1 MSNTCVPIAIYLDK
15 MLNNLQTRPST
26 FVHIPESIFF
36 KGSCPM
42 GLGFLGAQVQK
53 PKQVLLKT
61 ILTGQ
66 KEPCCSGTSSDFY
79 RWKPAREGT
88 QLVADSAKLLT
99 PTTNRLALVTA
110 CFGRVKHPFVILFQ
124 PFIFHKLLHF
134 IHYIFFFKKRKLLLS
149 SKKDLWGL
157 VLH

>member
-15 MLNNLQTRPST
+15 MLNNLQTHPST
-26 FVHIPESIFF
+26 FVHIPKSKKF

-110 CFGRVKHPFVILFQ
+110 CLAESST
-124 PFIFHKLLHF
+124 LLLYYF
-134 IHYIFFFKKRKLLLS
+134 NPLSFTSYYTSFTSFLKRKLLLFF
-149 SKKDLWGL
+149 
-157 VLH
+157 